1 MKGEYLRLKIK
12 KLEVIKL
19 YNMYDYNIEFN
30 DDITFLHGK
39 NGCGKTTI
47 LNIITYIITGR
58 IYKLFSYDFEKIILT
73 YKKDKENELICFSKI
88 ENNIKISFKD
98 QEIDIDKISKIEE
111 DELEGSNRLL
121 RYSANS
127 IELHYFNKYPIL
139 KVIKDLFDFVY
150 IPLNRKNL
158 ENIMKLP
165 PLYRRYYRYHKGLK
179 EKLGDT
185 TEPIYN
191 IANIIL
197 DNYAKIR
204 SEISGMGKTLQINIV
219 KAMYQYNINDY
230 VNSNVFKND
239 TIKKDIENFKRAH
252 LYDDEL
258 GELIKSFYEKLLK
271 SENEKNKNTSEQLEY
286 VFNVS
291 KLAQMSK
298 INDVFN
304 QYDDKVKELKEP
316 ITKLETI
323 VNRFFED
330 SAEKKKLVI
339 EEEDIYFITEYNN
352 RRVEIYDLSSGEKQI
367 LILFTYLV
375 FDIASK
381 QNPIFIIDE
390 PELSLHLLWQKN
402 LVNSVLETNKN
413 IQLIL
418 ATHSPEIIANNRDKA
433 YKVELKIK

>member
-1 MKGEYLRLKIK
+1 
-12 KLEVIKL
+12 
-19 YNMYDYNIEFN
+19 
-30 DDITFLHGK
+30 
-39 NGCGKTTI
+39 
-47 LNIITYIITGR
+47 
-58 IYKLFSYDFEKIILT
+58 
-73 YKKDKENELICFSKI
+73 
-88 ENNIKISFKD
+88 
-98 QEIDIDKISKIEE
+98 
-111 DELEGSNRLL
+111 
-121 RYSANS
+121 
-127 IELHYFNKYPIL
+127 
-139 KVIKDLFDFVY
+139 
-150 IPLNRKNL
+150 
-158 ENIMKLP
+158 
-165 PLYRRYYRYHKGLK
+165 
-179 EKLGDT
+179 
-185 TEPIYN
+185 
-191 IANIIL
+191 
-197 DNYAKIR
+197 
-204 SEISGMGKTLQINIV
+204 
-219 KAMYQYNINDY
+219 
-230 VNSNVFKND
+230 
-239 TIKKDIENFKRAH
+239 
-252 LYDDEL
+252 
-258 GELIKSFYEKLLK
+258 
-271 SENEKNKNTSEQLEY
+271 
-286 VFNVS
+286 
-291 KLAQMSK
+291 MSK